1 MISKTLEIN
10 ILNAIAQAYNGS
22 GGSAISNVVTFP
34 SDGYL
39 ALFTTMPTRNTAQGQ
54 EGELTGGQEVA
65 SQTGTNPTVDTG
77 YARVN
82 LDGTP
87 LGGGHYFASAPT
99 WDNTNKCFVI
109 KNSTAIQ
116 FPMATASWGEVV
128 GFGIYTASTGGTLT
142 MAGYLVDGDGYKDSV
157 PVPANNAVAFAAGQ
171 LQINLSDSI
180 PADNPVSSGT

>member
-1 MISKTLEIN
+1 MISKALEID
-10 ILNAIAQAYNGS
+10 ILNAIAQAYNGN

-34 SDGYL
+34 STGHL
-39 ALFTTMPTRNTAQGQ
+39 ALFTTMPARSNTQGQ

-65 SQTGTNPTVDTG
+65 SETDANPPVATG

-87 LGGGHYFASAPT
+87 LSGGHYFASAPT

-116 FPMATASWGEVV
+116 FPMSTVSWGEVV

-142 MAGYLVDGDGYKDSV
+142 MAGYLVDGDGYKSSV
-157 PVPANNAVAFAAGQ
+157 TVDANNAVAFAADQ
-171 LQINLSDSI
+171 LQIDLSDSI
-180 PADNPVSSGT
+180 PADKPGSSGT